1 MSEYT
6 EFGER
11 VDEVM
16 DIFSKRELAEMVTRG
31 WLDTCIRGPRNND
44 DHYVFM
50 SEFGNVIRNNRAGAI
65 RAMNMKDAM
74 KDILDV

>member
-31 WLDTCIRGPRNND
+31 WLDTCIRAPKVND
-44 DHYVFM
+44 QYVFM
-50 SEFGNVIRNNRAGAI
+50 SEFGNIIRNNREGAI
-65 RAMNMKDAM
+65 RSVKMKEAL
-74 KDILDV
+74 KDVLDV